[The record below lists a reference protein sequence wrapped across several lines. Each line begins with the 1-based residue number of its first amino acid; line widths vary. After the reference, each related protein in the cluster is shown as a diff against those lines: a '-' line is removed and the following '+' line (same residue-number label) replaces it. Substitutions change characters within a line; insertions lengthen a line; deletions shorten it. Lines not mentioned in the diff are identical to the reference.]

1 MSGKPSRSDYKPS
14 EAEKTNASVALANY
28 RAFKT
33 RYDPLL
39 QKMRDESQSDAAT
52 RTLRNRANAETMQ
65 ALTSQPTLR
74 GATDVGAAGALTQG
88 MQSQLGQATARGKQ
102 IQNQMQTN
110 VLGTARGQAADAQ
123 SGLAQ
128 AARMGRSDVLEKAAN
143 RQAVARAKYQAG
155 EQLAGT
161 FLGQGLSNLGTSGQD
176 PYTKT
181 KVQGSF
187 FTPVNAQG
195 QRMTSPRQRAKQAFG
210 FGGY

>member
-1 MSGKPSRSDYKPS
+1 
-14 EAEKTNASVALANY
+14 
-28 RAFKT
+28 
-33 RYDPLL
+33 
-39 QKMRDESQSDAAT
+39 MRDESQSDAAT

-161 FLGQGLSNLGTSGQD
+161 FLGQGLANLGTSGTNAD
-176 PYTKT
+176 GNT
-181 KVQGSF
+181 VQGSF

-210 FGGY
+210 FGGIDYGLYC

>member
-1 MSGKPSRSDYKPS
+1 
-14 EAEKTNASVALANY
+14 
-28 RAFKT
+28 
-33 RYDPLL
+33 
-39 QKMRDESQSDAAT
+39 
-52 RTLRNRANAETMQ
+52 MQ

-161 FLGQGLSNLGTSGQD
+161 FLGQGLSNLGTSSTDG
-176 PYTKT
+176 T
-181 KVQGSF
+181 VQGSF

-195 QRMTSPRQRAKQAFG
+195 QRITSPRQRAKQAFG